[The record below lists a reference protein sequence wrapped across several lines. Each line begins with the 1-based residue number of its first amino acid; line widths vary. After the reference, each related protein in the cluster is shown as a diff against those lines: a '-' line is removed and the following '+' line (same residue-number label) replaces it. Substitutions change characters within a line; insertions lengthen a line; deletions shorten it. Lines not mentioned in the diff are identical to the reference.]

1 MMIDPKEHGI
11 FPGREIGAE
20 LNRLLASLKS
30 DEKKE
35 LVLEKGVYYIDAD
48 KCPTRIFHVTNTTN
62 EKEYDD
68 PGQRGVRRV
77 AVLLENVR
85 DLIFDGNGSTFI
97 VDGVCDN
104 IDLIGCENVTIKG
117 LEIKPL
123 RPNAHKIAV
132 ERRLLTKLT
141 LLTDP
146 DDTVAQENGDV
157 FFVGKDY
164 KFPLT
169 YKYDQRYFNCAD
181 PDRPT
186 YFTRAPH
193 PLYGARKIRYADGKI
208 TASGFFAG
216 KRFKPGTEY
225 FLFDNSRKNVG
236 VFAQSCKNLTITDFT
251 QRFSYS
257 LSVVCQDC
265 ENLTFERL
273 NMSPENVK
281 KFGICSLSDF
291 IHLCCCRGQV
301 IVRDSYF
308 SSSGDDVLNVHGVHF
323 KITSIKGKEI
333 TVRFCHS
340 DAYGYNVFHPG
351 DKLAVIEKCSLL
363 ELGQNSVESAEML
376 DPHTIKLTLG
386 SEMSTSYLGQFI
398 ENVSA
403 CPDVL
408 FEKNRFE
415 RISTRGILLTT
426 RGKVVVRDNDF
437 IFTKMW
443 SVEIADDAMD
453 WYESGMVCDVTI
465 ENNRFIECTQ
475 ENIHVFPHNLLH
487 KGYVHNNITIK
498 NNEFHLK
505 KRYCYIF
512 RSAGNIRL
520 IGNKYV
526 APKGFRRYMLKFTS
540 DVVEKDF

>member
-1 MMIDPKEHGI
+1 
-11 FPGREIGAE
+11 
-20 LNRLLASLKS
+20 
-30 DEKKE
+30 
-35 LVLEKGVYYIDAD
+35 
-48 KCPTRIFHVTNTTN
+48 
-62 EKEYDD
+62 
-68 PGQRGVRRV
+68 
-77 AVLLENVR
+77 
-85 DLIFDGNGSTFI
+85 
-97 VDGVCDN
+97 
-104 IDLIGCENVTIKG
+104 
-117 LEIKPL
+117 
-123 RPNAHKIAV
+123 
-132 ERRLLTKLT
+132 
-141 LLTDP
+141 
-146 DDTVAQENGDV
+146 
-157 FFVGKDY
+157 
-164 KFPLT
+164 
-169 YKYDQRYFNCAD
+169 
-181 PDRPT
+181 
-186 YFTRAPH
+186 
-193 PLYGARKIRYADGKI
+193 
-208 TASGFFAG
+208 
-216 KRFKPGTEY
+216 
-225 FLFDNSRKNVG
+225 
-236 VFAQSCKNLTITDFT
+236 
-251 QRFSYS
+251 
-257 LSVVCQDC
+257 
-265 ENLTFERL
+265 
-273 NMSPENVK
+273 MSPENVK

-291 IHLCCCRGQV
+291 IDLCCCRGQV

-351 DKLAVIEKCSLL
+351 DKLAVIEKRSLL
-363 ELGQNSVESAEML
+363 ELGQNKVESAEML
-376 DPHTIKLTLG
+376 DLHTIKLTLG
-386 SEMSTSYLGQFI
+386 SEMNTSYLGQFI

-437 IFTKMW
+437 IFTKLW
-443 SVEIADDAMD
+443 AIEIADDAMD